1 MAQQSKRHSGNSN
14 LHLHYEDTFKGLP
27 VMAPYAPFISEYLE
41 RLYETTQLAL
51 NDHPRVFALRFDLR
65 FPDKYLPAKSGSAVI
80 SRFVDSLTFRI
91 QSARERSRRLNG
103 SAHQTRVRWCWVREV
118 GQHGRPHYHFV
129 LLLNRDAYH
138 TVGRFQSERENLYSR
153 IQAAWAS
160 ALGIPFEDADGLVHI
175 PANATFH
182 LSHDDPAEMDRYFH
196 RVSYLCKEATKDYGG
211 RCRAFGC
218 SRG

>member
-1 MAQQSKRHSGNSN
+1 MASPSKRHIGNSN
-14 LHLHYEDTFKGLP
+14 LHLHHEDSFRGLP
-27 VMAPYAPFISEYLE
+27 VMVSYSPFISEYLE

-51 NDHPRVFALRFDLR
+51 SDHRQVFALRFDLR
-65 FPDKYLPAKSGSAVI
+65 FPDDSLPDSGSAVI

-91 QSARERSRRLNG
+91 QSARKRSERLNG
-103 SAHQTRVRWCWVREV
+103 SAHRTSVRWCWVREI
-118 GQHGRPHYHFV
+118 GQKGRPHYHFV
-129 LLLNRDAYH
+129 LMLNRDAYH

-160 ALGIPFEDADGLVHI
+160 ALKITFEEADGLVHV

-182 LSHDDPAEMDRYFH
+182 LSQDDSGEMDQYFH
-196 RVSYLCKEATKDYGG
+196 RVSYLGKAETKDYGK

>member
-1 MAQQSKRHSGNSN
+1 MTSHPPSI
-14 LHLHYEDTFKGLP
+14 T
-27 VMAPYAPFISEYLE
+27 EYLE

-51 NDHPRVFALRFDLR
+51 SDHRQVFAVRFDLR
-65 FPDKYLPAKSGSAVI
+65 FPDDYLALELGNAVI
-80 SRFVDSLTFRI
+80 SRFVDSLTERI
-91 QSARERSRRLNG
+91 QSARKRSERLNG
-103 SAHQTRVRWCWVREV
+103 SAHQTSVRWCWVREI
-118 GQHGRPHYHFV
+118 GQEGRPHYHFV

-153 IQAAWAS
+153 IQSAWAS
-160 ALGIPFEDADGLVHI
+160 ALGISFEDADGLVHI

-182 LSHDDPAEMDRYFH
+182 LSQDDSEAMDRYFH
-196 RVSYLCKEATKDYGG
+196 RVSYICKAATKDYGS